1 MKTPRFRN
9 CYALK
14 PQHKMQHCGLTIRM
28 DEFDP
33 EQMKDCENKLSVHQQ
48 LPTFIGLFAQL
59 RLILSVSVKGS

>member
-1 MKTPRFRN
+1 
-9 CYALK
+9 
-14 PQHKMQHCGLTIRM
+14 MQHCGLNIRM

-48 LPTFIGLFAQL
+48 LSTFIGLFAQL